1 MPVKKKRTGHTD
13 YRTGGMFYS
22 KFNKGGV
29 SVEYGADAIH
39 GSKVS
44 VTGFDKAAAYAEKV
58 TKAEELVKQKKIDN
72 KKKLRQAANQT
83 SGQEWN
89 NLTHREQVGLKRAIG
104 VPLTN
109 KEYQKKY
116 FPEEPTDKSTLSYL
130 ENTRFELSP
139 KE

>member
-39 GSKVS
+39 GSEVN
-44 VTGFDKAAAYAEKV
+44 VTGFRKAAAYAKKV
-58 TKAEELVKQKKIDN
+58 TEAEELVKQKKKDN

-83 SGQEWN
+83 SGQEWPD
-89 NLTHREQVGLKRAIG
+89 LTVGEQVGLKRAIG

-109 KEYQKKY
+109 KAYVKKY
-116 FPEEPTDKSTLSYL
+116 FPKEPTDESTLSYL
-130 ENTRFELSP
+130 ENTRFQLP
-139 KE
+139 TKE